1 MDTSSFG
8 LSRAARHV
16 AAMPRDCESCAVAP
30 LCHPLAGAAPQSLP
44 ASYGRRRVRR
54 GEAVYRAGDPLSNLY
69 QLRAGSMKI
78 RITNPSGAEQITA
91 FPVAGAL
98 LGLDAIETG
107 THTSD
112 AIALEDSVVCALPY
126 ADLMAN
132 CNRDA
137 SAARLLHQCIAHDIN
152 QCQRLLLTLGRMTT
166 DVRVAGFMV
175 DLSEQMAAHG
185 YSPREFVLK
194 MTREDI
200 ANHLGMQIE
209 TVCRVFSRLQSAA
222 LIHVSKRH
230 LKILDVDALRRMR
243 CG

>member
-8 LSRAARHV
+8 LADIARPAARVPH
-16 AAMPRDCESCAVAP
+16 DCESCAMSR
-30 LCHPLAGAAPQSLP
+30 LCHPASDPPPTAPY
-44 ASYGRRRVRR
+44 SYGRRRVRR
-54 GEAVYRAGDPLSNLY
+54 GEAAYRAGDPLSNLY

-78 RITNPSGAEQITA
+78 RITNPSGVEQITA
-91 FPVAGAL
+91 FPIAGAL

-107 THTSD
+107 THASD
-112 AIALEDSVVCALPY
+112 AIALEDSEVCVLPY
-126 ADLMAN
+126 AQLMAH
-132 CNRDA
+132 CSHDP
-137 SAARLLHQCIAHDIN
+137 AAAHLLHQCIAHDIN
-152 QCQRLLLTLGRMTT
+152 QCHRLLLTLGRMTT
-166 DVRVAGFMV
+166 EVRIAGFMV
-175 DLSEQMAAHG
+175 DLSEQMAAQG

-222 LIHVSKRH
+222 LIQVTKRH
-230 LKILDVDALRRMR
+230 LEILDVEALRRMR